1 MQPGKDKEDGDDDD
15 ETVIYGGNDE
25 REDDGPSPPP
35 SMGRASRAGE
45 NRTTSCVLARSL
57 NHTQQER
64 VALTPIVNPG
74 TRPLVAVYWR

>member
-45 NRTTSCVLARSL
+45 NRTTGELSGKV
-57 NHTQQER
+57 
-64 VALTPIVNPG
+64 
-74 TRPLVAVYWR
+74 

>member
-1 MQPGKDKEDGDDDD
+1 MQPGKDKEDGDVDD

-45 NRTTSCVLARSL
+45 NRTVDELCAR
-57 NHTQQER
+57 
-64 VALTPIVNPG
+64 A
-74 TRPLVAVYWR
+74 